1 VLTAAAAALTS
12 GCIFDPPRG
21 GSVVIPAAV
30 YLVPSDPGRVLINL
44 STAYEHKDSVETK
57 LIYDVNYTGTSED
70 LNDPSVTLPFTYHD
84 EVDHVAALA
93 RNPNISSAY
102 LNLGS
107 VTSWNRLGSDDPSH
121 PDWAVIQISGS
132 QIDVEVTE
140 GNTLY
145 LAKGGTEFFEFKFQP
160 TTPAPSSPSDT
171 LWKIIR
177 WRETK

>member
-1 VLTAAAAALTS
+1 M
-12 GCIFDPPRG
+12 
-21 GSVVIPAAV
+21 
-30 YLVPSDPGRVLINL
+30 
-44 STAYEHKDSVETK
+44 
-57 LIYDVNYTGTSED
+57 
-70 LNDPSVTLPFTYHD
+70 
-84 EVDHVAALA
+84 AALA